1 MQENLFDIKGKV
13 VVITGGSGVLGSAL
27 SVYLGRQ
34 GAFLAVLARNE
45 AKGNALVKNIKEEGG
60 KALFHICDVTDRT
73 SLEAARDAVVKA
85 YGKVDVLINA
95 AGGNMAGAT
104 IASGQTC
111 LDLSD
116 DALRKVIDINLM
128 GTILPTNVFLEA
140 MKNQSEG
147 VIVNFSSESSL
158 RPLTRVI
165 GYSAAKAAINNYT
178 RYMAAELAMKF
189 GEGFRINAIAPGF
202 FLTEQNLTLLT
213 KEDGSLTVRG
223 ENIISHTPFRRFGK
237 PEELCGTIHYL
248 ISDAS
253 RFVTGTVA
261 IVDGGFD
268 AYSI

>member
-1 MQENLFDIKGKV
+1 MQENLFDISGKV
-13 VVITGGSGVLGSAL
+13 IVITGGSGVLGSAL
-27 SVYLGRQ
+27 SAYLGRQ
-34 GAFLAVLARNE
+34 GACLAVLARNE
-45 AKGNALVKNIKEEGG
+45 AKGEALVKTIKEAGG
-60 KALFHICDVTDRT
+60 KALFHVCDVTDRT
-73 SLEAARDAVVKA
+73 SVEAARDAVVEA

-104 IASGQTC
+104 IAPGQTC

-128 GTILPTNVFLEA
+128 GTILPTNVFLDV
-140 MKNQSEG
+140 MKEQREG

-158 RPLTRVI
+158 RPLTCVI

-202 FLTEQNLTLLT
+202 FLTEQNRSLLT
-213 KEDGSLTVRG
+213 REDGCLTERG
-223 ENIISHTPFRRFGK
+223 ENIIAHTPFGRFGK
-237 PEELCGTIHYL
+237 AEELCGTIHYL

-261 IVDGGFD
+261 VVDGGFD

>member
-60 KALFHICDVTDRT
+60 KALFHICDVTVRT

-202 FLTEQNLTLLT
+202 FLTEQNRTLLT
-213 KEDGSLTVRG
+213 QEDGSLTVRG